1 MNETV
6 HVLLVE
12 DNEIDREAVHR
23 VFRKQR
29 LDHAIV
35 DARDGVEALRLMREG
50 HLRRPSLILLDL
62 NLPRLSGIEMLRH
75 VRSDPDLQAQVVL
88 VLTTSRSPQD
98 LADAYAQNVAGYM
111 VKADLGP
118 GLQLLGE
125 FIDRYTRAVE
135 LP

>member
-23 VFRKQR
+23 VFRRQQ

-35 DARDGVEALRLMREG
+35 DAKDGVEALRLMRGG
-50 HLRRPSLILLDL
+50 HVPRPSLILLDL

-75 VRSDPDLQAQVVL
+75 VRSDPALQSHVVL
-88 VLTTSRSPQD
+88 VLTTSRSPKD
-98 LADAYAQNVAGYM
+98 VADAYAQNVAGYM

-118 GLQLLGE
+118 GLHLLGE
-125 FIDRYTRAVE
+125 FLDKYTRAVE